1 MKKLNVIILAAG
13 KGTRMHSNQPKVL
26 HTIGGI
32 AILQHVI
39 HCANELKPE
48 KIIIVYGFGG
58 EKVKNAVKQNNIIWV
73 EQKELKGTGH
83 AVQQAIPYL
92 TNDATSII
100 LLGDV
105 PLIQANSCHRL
116 VNDSENSLNILTL
129 QKSNP
134 QGYGRIIRK
143 DLTNLS
149 SDVLAIVEEKD
160 ANEVERLVT
169 EVNTGVIAMPN
180 QSLIK
185 WLQKLEANNAQNEYY
200 LTDIVKFAVAESYT
214 VKTVMLSDEFEV
226 TGINSKRD
234 LNLIERAYQRRL
246 ADSLLDNGVTLL
258 DANRIDI
265 RGELICGKDVTI
277 DVNCIFEGK
286 VVLGDNVVIAA
297 NCVIKDV
304 EIAANTV
311 ISEFTHI
318 QNAIIGEA
326 CKVGP
331 FARIRPNT
339 MLAGQNHIGNFVEL
353 KNVKIDIG
361 SKVNHLSYIGDATI
375 GSKVNIGAGTIT
387 CNYDGANKFQTI
399 IEDGAFIGSDTQLVA
414 PVTIGKNATI
424 AAGSTIT
431 KNAPENQLTFCRAKD
446 QVSKADWKRP
456 AKILKE

>member
-58 EKVKNAVKQNNIIWV
+58 EKVKDAVKQNNIIWV
-73 EQKELKGTGH
+73 EQKEQKGTGH

-160 ANEVERLVT
+160 ANQVERLVT
-169 EVNTGVIAMPN
+169 EVNTGVMAMPN

-234 LNLIERAYQRRL
+234 LNVIERAYQRRL

-265 RGELICGKDVTI
+265 RGDLICGKDVTI

-286 VVLGDNVVIAA
+286 VVLGDNVLIAA
-297 NCVIKDV
+297 NCVLKDV

-326 CKVGP
+326 SKVGP

-353 KNVKIDIG
+353 KNVKVDIG